1 MEGLRIY
8 YSADTNEWCAE
19 TVPKRMIMRDLE
31 GSIFEMWKVASSMIK
46 HGNSGP
52 SFNFN
57 KFEYESP
64 DLSAFWHTSTK
75 SYLISCSGGGI
86 FKTEEHFVTDSE
98 GEKYSVGEMRLIA
111 DPSAKVALER
121 HELAENFV
129 SQVNLLKVVFSG
141 RHGQKN

>member
-8 YSADTNEWCAE
+8 YKTDTKNWCAE
-19 TVPKRMIMRDLE
+19 TVPKRMIMNNLE

-57 KFEYESP
+57 NFEYESP

-86 FKTEEHFVTDSE
+86 FKTEQMLIKDAT
-98 GEKYSVGEMRLIA
+98 GEEYSLSTIRLKE
-111 DPSAKVALER
+111 PFSKHMGTVCFKQ
-121 HELAENFV
+121 AENFV
-129 SQVNLLKVVFSG
+129 LQINRLNLAF
-141 RHGQKN
+141 